1 MANESLDAK
10 WNKILTS
17 VVTVFGSLILA
28 LTGYLGYDILDRMS
42 SLEDVLQAR
51 TREYDKSIAY
61 SERWNMNQDQDIQN
75 LIAALQSITEDK

>member
-42 SLEDVLQAR
+42 SLEDALQAR

-75 LIAALQSITEDK
+75 LIAALQSVAEDK